1 MNLPLSNHFRSSQVL
16 SFKRLSFMPK
26 NCPRSRAVVGCQ
38 FARLTLP
45 HDLAAECL
53 QVSQIPQKHACP
65 GVLQDLDAFVF
76 GAFASAQ
83 V

>member
-1 MNLPLSNHFRSSQVL
+1 
-16 SFKRLSFMPK
+16 MPK
-26 NCPRSRAVVGCQ
+26 NRPRSRAVVGCR

-53 QVSQIPQKHACP
+53 QVPQVPQKHACP

-76 GAFASAQ
+76 RAFASAQ
-83 V
+83 KQLQTAQAQQDL